1 MGSDHLA
8 TNCLAAA
15 GESGENQR
23 ISGVDG
29 LHHSTTKSDSF
40 VIDMERFSHLIEKD
54 SNSTNSRLTRN
65 LSRKGTM
72 RIAERKLTDV
82 SMLATSPKVFQPI
95 KLQKMRK
102 WNISAIVI
110 IWTATFTL
118 EKQGV
123 VVEAGAHDHS
133 VPTQVNHQIT
143 ITNGG
148 IATTAA
154 AAETKSPFGFR
165 RSSHTWTVDPR
176 RILFFFATLSCMG
189 TILLIY
195 FTLSI
200 EFTIKHV

>member
-1 MGSDHLA
+1 MGSDHHL
-8 TNCLAAA
+8 TNCIAAA
-15 GESGENQR
+15 GESGETQR

-29 LHHSTTKSDSF
+29 LHHSATKSDSF

-54 SNSTNSRLTRN
+54 SNSANSRLTRN
-65 LSRKGTM
+65 LSRKGSM

-82 SMLATSPKVFQPI
+82 SMLATSPK
-95 KLQKMRK
+95 
-102 WNISAIVI
+102 
-110 IWTATFTL
+110 ATFTL
-118 EKQGV
+118 EKQGM

-133 VPTQVNHQIT
+133 FPAQVNHQIT

-148 IATTAA
+148 IGATAA
-154 AAETKSPFGFR
+154 AAETKSRFIFR

-200 EFTIKHV
+200 GKFNGEALN

>member
-8 TNCLAAA
+8 ANCLAAA
-15 GESGENQR
+15 GESSENQR

-29 LHHSTTKSDSF
+29 LHHSATKSDSF

-54 SNSTNSRLTRN
+54 SNSGNSRITRN
-65 LSRKGTM
+65 LSRKGSM
-72 RIAERKLTDV
+72 RIAERKLTSNERVV
-82 SMLATSPKVFQPI
+82 SMLATSP
-95 KLQKMRK
+95 RG
-102 WNISAIVI
+102 
-110 IWTATFTL
+110 TFTL

-133 VPTQVNHQIT
+133 VPAQVNHQIT
-143 ITNGG
+143 ITNGRV
-148 IATTAA
+148 ATTAAA
-154 AAETKSPFGFR
+154 AAETKSRFGSR
-165 RSSHTWTVDPR
+165 RSSPTWTVDPR

-200 EFTIKHV
+200 GKFNGEALN